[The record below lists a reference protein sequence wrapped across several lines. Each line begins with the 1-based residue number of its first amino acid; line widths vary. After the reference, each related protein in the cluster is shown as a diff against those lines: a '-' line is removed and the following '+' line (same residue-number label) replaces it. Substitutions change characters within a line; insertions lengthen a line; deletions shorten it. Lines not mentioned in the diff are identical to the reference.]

1 MDKDQGPKVSMGKA
15 RIIENPTQ
23 GLLHFHAYLS
33 LKWTRPDWIWQNEFF
48 FHEHLTLLQKHDD
61 VDGKIIKIKFMVD
74 TLYFLRVNQQ
84 KIGNYRESIRCL
96 GYV

>member
-1 MDKDQGPKVSMGKA
+1 MSKA
-15 RIIENPTQ
+15 QIIENPTQ

-61 VDGKIIKIKFMVD
+61 VNGKIIKI
-74 TLYFLRVNQQ
+74 
-84 KIGNYRESIRCL
+84 
-96 GYV
+96 